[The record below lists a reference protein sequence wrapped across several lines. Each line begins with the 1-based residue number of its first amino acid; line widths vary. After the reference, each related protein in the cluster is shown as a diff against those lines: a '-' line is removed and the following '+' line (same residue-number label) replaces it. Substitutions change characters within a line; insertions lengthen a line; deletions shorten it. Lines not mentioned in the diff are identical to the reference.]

1 MISEKIELTS
11 KDKRIPDILKVT
23 EDFVRLQSLDK
34 KQALHMTL
42 LAEELVGLISGITTD
57 FRGEFWVEGSAGAYD
72 VCIEAE
78 TLVNKKRRDELM
90 AMSSSGKNIEI
101 KGVMGRIRNIF
112 EGFMLSYDETENQEV
127 IMSQMTPYSAGG
139 MVDMNAFRSMESQ
152 IWSLDEY
159 RKNLVVPV
167 KESEEGAVQAWDEME
182 KSVVAKLADDVRV
195 GIRGSRVT
203 MVIHKEFT

>member
-1 MISEKIELTS
+1 MISERIELTS

>member
-1 MISEKIELTS
+1 
-11 KDKRIPDILKVT
+11 
-23 EDFVRLQSLDK
+23 
-34 KQALHMTL
+34 
-42 LAEELVGLISGITTD
+42 
-57 FRGEFWVEGSAGAYD
+57 
-72 VCIEAE
+72 
-78 TLVNKKRRDELM
+78 M

-127 IMSQMTPYSAGG
+127 MMSQMTPYSAGG

-195 GIRGSRVT
+195 GIRGSHVT